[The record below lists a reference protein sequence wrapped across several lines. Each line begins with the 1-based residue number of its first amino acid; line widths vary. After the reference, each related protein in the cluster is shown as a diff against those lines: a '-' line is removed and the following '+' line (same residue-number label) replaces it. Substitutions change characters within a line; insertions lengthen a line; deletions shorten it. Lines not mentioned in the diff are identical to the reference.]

1 MRRWRRAAFI
11 VDLVLSGL
19 DIHIGR
25 TTTFAATELLPL
37 TQRST
42 CIFFHLLQHI
52 WIRIP
57 TCTCGAPTR
66 DEDLRAICYCCWA
79 LILLFKNSQDGEGTT
94 HNPYPVLA
102 STLAGDLFM
111 DGRHAGETLGM
122 FGMSNPFF
130 NWSRAK
136 SKSTVYVLLFAQ
148 PPEYFLCSNFL
159 QESKIIQ
166 LL

>member
-1 MRRWRRAAFI
+1 MSRRGMAALAGNQTGH
-11 VDLVLSGL
+11 VE
-19 DIHIGR
+19 R

-42 CIFFHLLQHI
+42 GIFSHLLQHI
-52 WIRIP
+52 WIRVPFIR
-57 TCTCGAPTR
+57 GAPTR

-79 LILLFKNSQDGEGTT
+79 LLLFKNSQDGEVTS
-94 HNPYPVLA
+94 HNQNPVLA
-102 STLAGDLFM
+102 STFAGDLLV